1 MDKVELFNAV
11 ADVVKE
17 GSVIGFN
24 PITVLD
30 TSWAETNLDSL
41 DAIMMCVYL
50 SEIYGVEEEISKH
63 FVFATPKELFDLLE
77 ANKTREPESLEKAL
91 KVVL

>member
-11 ADVVKE
+11 ADIVKE
-17 GSVIGFN
+17 GSVTGFT

-30 TSWAETNLDSL
+30 TPWAETNLDSL

-50 SEIYGVEEEISKH
+50 AEIYVVEEEISKH
-63 FVFATPKELFDLLE
+63 FVFSTPKELFDLLE
-77 ANKTREPESLEKAL
+77 ANKTKDPESLEEAL
-91 KVVL
+91 KVVV